1 MFIRVHLWIK
11 LTLNLMARTA
21 ITTDIMVI
29 GGGPAG
35 LAAAV
40 AAARGGRRVTIVDD
54 NPRLGGQIWRAEL
67 GKNRSP
73 DAEKLLAAVA
83 AGRFNLINNAQI
95 FAVDADGSLLAETD
109 GGSIKLVHNKLIL
122 ATGARERFLPFP
134 GWTLPG
140 VFGAGG
146 LQALVKGGFEVTNK
160 RILVAGTGP
169 LLLVVAEY
177 LKSKGAKVVAILEQ
191 TSASKI
197 NRFALGL
204 WRYPAKIAQGFELRS
219 RLAGIPYLKSSWIK
233 RLEQNGQGLNATINK
248 NGREREI
255 ECNYIACG
263 FHLVPNIELPSTLG
277 CLIAEGFVTVD
288 NYQRTSVPNVLAA
301 GEPTGIGGVE
311 AALIEGR
318 IAGFAATGET
328 RKAEALFVKRDRT
341 DRFATALNV
350 AFELRHELKHLA
362 PPETLVCRCEDVS
375 FEKLS
380 KFTNWREA
388 KLQTRCGMGPCQG
401 RVCGPATEFLFGW
414 KRGSVRPPIFP
425 VKLENL

>member
-1 MFIRVHLWIK
+1 MDRS
-11 LTLNLMARTA
+11 T
-21 ITTDIMVI
+21 ITTDILII
-29 GGGPAG
+29 GAGPAG

-40 AAARGGRRVTIVDD
+40 AAAESGRRVTIVDD

-67 GKNRSP
+67 GKNKSP
-73 DAEKLLAAVA
+73 DAEKLLAAIA
-83 AGRFNLINNAQI
+83 AGKFNLINNTQI
-95 FAVDADGSLLAETD
+95 FGIDSDGLLLAETHGD
-109 GGSIKLVHNKLIL
+109 SIKLNYNKLIL

-134 GWTLPG
+134 GCTLPG

-191 TSASKI
+191 TSASMI

-219 RLAGIPYLKSSWIK
+219 RLAGIPYLRSSWIK
-233 RLEQNGQGLNATINK
+233 NVEKTGDNLTATISK

-255 ECNYIACG
+255 ACDYIACG
-263 FHLVPNIELPSTLG
+263 FHLVPNIELPSILG
-277 CLIAEGFVTVD
+277 CSILNGFVGVD
-288 NYQRTSVPNVLAA
+288 KYHRTSVPNVFAA
-301 GEPTGIGGVE
+301 GEPIGIGGVE
-311 AALIEGR
+311 AALIEGK

-328 RKAEALFVKRDRT
+328 RKAEGLFAKRDRT
-341 DRFATALNV
+341 DRFATALNAV
-350 AFELRHELKHLA
+350 FELRDELKSLA
-362 PPETLVCRCEDVS
+362 TAETLVCRCEDVT
-375 FEKLS
+375 FEALTQ
-380 KFTNWREA
+380 FTNWREA

-401 RVCGPATEFLFGW
+401 RVCGPACEFLFGW
-414 KRGSVRPPIFP
+414 KPGSVRPPIFP

>member
-1 MFIRVHLWIK
+1 MFRE
-11 LTLNLMARTA
+11 N
-21 ITTDIMVI
+21 ITTDILTI

-40 AAARGGRRVTIVDD
+40 SAAESGRRVTIVDD

-67 GKNRSP
+67 GKNKSP
-73 DAEKLLAAVA
+73 DAERLLAAIA
-83 AGRFNLINNAQI
+83 AGKFNLINNAQI
-95 FAVDADGSLLAETD
+95 FAVDADSSLLAETN
-109 GGSIKLVHNKLIL
+109 GGSVRLSYNKLIL

-140 VFGAGG
+140 VLGAGG
-146 LQALVKGGFEVTNK
+146 LQALVKGGFDVAGK

-177 LKSKGAKVVAILEQ
+177 LKSKEAKVVAILEQ
-191 TSASKI
+191 APASKI

-233 RLEQNGQGLNATINK
+233 RVERNGQGLNATVNK
-248 NGREREI
+248 NGRDRQL
-255 ECNYIACG
+255 ECEYIACG
-263 FHLVPNIELPSTLG
+263 FHLVPNIELPSILG
-277 CLIAEGFVTVD
+277 CSIVDGFVTVD
-288 NYQRTSVPNVLAA
+288 NYQRTSVPNIFTA

-311 AALIEGR
+311 AAFLEGK

-328 RKAEALFVKRDRT
+328 RKAEALLAKRDRT
-341 DRFATALNV
+341 DRFATALNA
-350 AFELRHELKHLA
+350 AFELRDELKDLA
-362 PPETLVCRCEDVS
+362 IAETLVCRCEDVS
-375 FEKLS
+375 FEKLRT
-380 KFTNWREA
+380 FDNWREA

-414 KRGSVRPPIFP
+414 QRGSVRPPIFP